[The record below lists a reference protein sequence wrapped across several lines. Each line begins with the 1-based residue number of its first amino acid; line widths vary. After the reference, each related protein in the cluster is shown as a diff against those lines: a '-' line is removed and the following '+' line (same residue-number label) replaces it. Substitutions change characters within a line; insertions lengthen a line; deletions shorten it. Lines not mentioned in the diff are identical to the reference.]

1 MFKVKI
7 YTKLYVFGV
16 KRLFGFHFFP
26 SSSSPQG
33 MVPGPSAGVCL
44 CACTRLSVCV
54 CVCAHTHAYTHRQTC
69 LCACTCLSVC
79 VCVCVC
85 TLGHEAVP
93 QVYVHFSPA
102 LSVPSVFSLIQVET
116 LLSFGS
122 FSFRSRKSLR
132 EGKKKRTI
140 PNNLRGHP
148 S

>member
-44 CACTRLSVCV
+44 CACTR
-54 CVCAHTHAYTHRQTC
+54 
-69 LCACTCLSVC
+69 LSVC

-140 PNNLRGHP
+140 PNNLRGHT

>member
-16 KRLFGFHFFP
+16 KSLFGFHFFP
-26 SSSSPQG
+26 SFSSPQG

-44 CACTRLSVCV
+44 CACTR
-54 CVCAHTHAYTHRQTC
+54 
-69 LCACTCLSVC
+69 LSVC

-132 EGKKKRTI
+132 EGKKRELFQI
-140 PNNLRGHP
+140 I
-148 S
+148 